1 MIVAC
6 ATDDGI
12 NFVPRHFGDALMYN
26 IYKVES
32 DSISLI
38 NTIENTSE
46 EEKQHADPKKAKGI
60 VSILKEQNVD
70 VALTKVF
77 GPNIKRISKHL
88 LPVIATQNNIATE
101 LEIFKANINKINE
114 LLESKKRLCFNLN
127 GLKEIPITTE

>member
-32 DSISLI
+32 NSILLLKK
-38 NTIENTSE
+38 IENTSE
-46 EEKQHADPKKAKGI
+46 EEKEHADPKKAKGI
-60 VSILKEQNVD
+60 VSILKEQNVN
-70 VALTKVF
+70 VALTKIF

-88 LPVIATQNNIATE
+88 LPVIATQNNIAAE
-101 LEIFKANINKINE
+101 LEIVKDNVNKINE
-114 LLESKKRLCFNLN
+114 LIESEKKLCFNLN
-127 GLKEIPITTE
+127 GLKEIAINKG